1 MIGAEYDYDNC
12 PIRRDFKRLHDT
24 YNQVSKTNLIVKRR
38 IDKMRNKVDIIKA
51 SVERDEYTSV
61 KEVDINKM
69 LSKAPQQP
77 QPQVQPNSTNSS
89 KTKV

>member
-1 MIGAEYDYDNC
+1 
-12 PIRRDFKRLHDT
+12 
-24 YNQVSKTNLIVKRR
+24 
-38 IDKMRNKVDIIKA
+38 MRNKVDMIKA
-51 SVERDEYTSV
+51 AVERDEYTSV

-77 QPQVQPNSTNSS
+77 QQQVQPSSTNSS